1 MKHLTLCAIMALG
14 LQTLG
19 FAQYTL
25 TVQESPAVHDETLTT
40 YRFFINMEDATDR
53 VSAVY
58 GNNDANLVVDAP
70 DGVFNSAFNTSWNAS
85 GINPAFVLTFPE
97 LGDDTYATIGLDGP
111 AATSGIAGAADPSI
125 VEDASQTIT
134 PFFLTP
140 GATNLTSTTLTGS
153 SWYILNTAANG
164 LPDENLQVI
173 ILQVTTAGSVSGQI
187 NYQVFPLGVGENA
200 EYYSV
205 EFDGTGT
212 FGGDGTGCTDLTACN
227 FDAQATEDDGSCT
240 YIADGDCD
248 CDGNVLD
255 ALGVCGGDCLA
266 DSNGDGICDGNE
278 VLGCINDSA
287 CNYNPDANLPDP
299 DNPCVYPE
307 PGFCCDGTADA
318 DEDGVCD
325 TDEVGGCTDPFAC
338 NYDGMATDDDGTC
351 EYCGCSD
358 EAYTLTV
365 ESAPAIQ
372 AGLTTYR
379 LYVNLNGDNDFLS
392 AVYGEGD
399 TPLQVDAPDGAFN
412 SENSTS
418 WSAAGINPALYV
430 AFPELQD
437 DSYATIGLTV
447 SATLGD
453 GTQQDPGLTE
463 GEGNEVFNFFTTDGS
478 TSLATSEFPG
488 SSWFVLNG
496 ASNGY
501 ADADGRVLVMQVTTA
516 GSLSGSLSYQIF
528 AGGDQDNDIYVT
540 SSFDGVGTFGQT
552 NVCGCTEAGACNYDG
567 TATIDDGSCEYESCD
582 GCMDEDACNYD
593 PEATID
599 SGNNCLEE
607 DAVGEC
613 GGDCFADADGD
624 GICDEVVLTG
634 CTDPN
639 ACNYVPEANT
649 NDGSCTY
656 AEQYYDCE
664 GNCLMDTD
672 MDGVCDELEV
682 VGCTDETACNY
693 NELATD
699 DDGMCEFAEQ
709 YYDCDG
715 NCLMDMDMDGVC
727 DELEVAGCTDETAC
741 NYDEL
746 ATDDD
751 GTCEY
756 AVEFYDCEGN
766 CLNDADE
773 DGVCD
778 ELEVEGCTNVYA
790 CNYDELATED
800 DGSCLVIGEACDDGD
815 EATIN
820 DIVNEQCECEGEPD
834 SVEEAAVSFAM
845 FPNPTAGVVT
855 LQVSG
860 FHAQATIQVMDAAG
874 RVVMAEENVV
884 LQGAH
889 VMDVSAL
896 SNGTYNVMVSDK
908 RGVTVRRLSVQR

>member
-1 MKHLTLCAIMALG
+1 MALG

-19 FAQYTL
+19 FAQFTL
-25 TVQESPAVHDETLTT
+25 TVQESPASADATLTT
-40 YRFFINMEDATDR
+40 YRFYVNMQDATDKM
-53 VSAVY
+53 SAVY
-58 GNNDANLVVDAP
+58 GDEESNMIINAP
-70 DGVFNSAFNTSWNAS
+70 AGVFNSEYNSSWNAS
-85 GINPAFVLTFPE
+85 GVNPAFLPVFPE
-97 LGDDTYATIGLDGP
+97 LADDTYATIRLDGP
-111 AATSGIAGAADPSI
+111 AASSGLDGAADPSI
-125 VEDASQTIT
+125 VEDEAQPVT
-134 PFFLTP
+134 PFFLTD
-140 GATNLTSTTLTGS
+140 GATSLISTTLTGCA
-153 SWYILNTAANG
+153 WYVLNTASNA
-164 LPDENLQVI
+164 LPDENLQML
-173 ILQVTTAGSVSGQI
+173 ILQITTGGTLDGTI
-187 NYQVFPLGVGENA
+187 NFQVFPLGDGTNA
-200 EYYSV
+200 EYYSID
-205 EFDGTGT
+205 FNGSGT
-212 FGGDGTGCTDLTACN
+212 FSDGNAGPVAGCTDPTACN
-227 FDAQATEDDGSCT
+227 FNPLATEDDGTCT
-240 YIADGDCD
+240 GIPEGACD

-266 DSNGDGICDGNE
+266 DADGNGICDGEE
-278 VLGCINDSA
+278 VYGCINDSA
-287 CNYNPDANLPDP
+287 CNYNPDANLDDP
-299 DNPCVYPE
+299 DEDCVFPE
-307 PGFCCDGTADA
+307 EGFCCEGLPDMDGDGIC
-318 DEDGVCD
+318 DEQ
-325 TDEVGGCTDPFAC
+325 EVAGCTDPFAC

-379 LYVNLNGDNDFLS
+379 VYVNMNGENDFLS

-399 TPLQVDAPDGAFN
+399 TPLQIDAPDGVFN
-412 SENSTS
+412 SIYSTS
-418 WSAAGINPALYV
+418 WSAAGINPALFV
-430 AFPELQD
+430 AYPELQD

-453 GTQQDPGLTE
+453 GTQQDPTLADGPD
-463 GEGNEVFNFFTTDGS
+463 NEVSNFFTTEGAA
-478 TSLATSEFPG
+478 SLATSEFPG

-501 ADADGRVLVMQVTTA
+501 ADEDGRVLVMQVTTA
-516 GSLSGSLSYQIF
+516 GALSGTLNYQVF
-528 AGGDQDNDIYVT
+528 AGGDQEEAFYVT

-552 NVCGCTEAGACNYDG
+552 NVCGCTAAGACNYDG

-593 PEATID
+593 PDATID

-634 CTDPN
+634 CTDPD

-778 ELEVEGCTNVYA
+778 ELEVEGCTNVDA

-820 DIVNEQCECEGEPD
+820 DTVNEQCECEGEPD

-896 SNGTYNVMVSDK
+896 SNGTYNVMVSDE